1 MDRITLQKDNPN
13 KIENLVIN
21 VDLSKKPIGQLDNTT
36 VLSAEVFRFNDP
48 TKFSDIILGVHTDL
62 YLDMLLDIMNIKQR
76 DELSVYF
83 SVSVEDN
90 YDRVVRASENKEY
103 LMFFD
108 GMLSTLD
115 KDFNEK
121 IIRESYYE

>member
-36 VLSAEVFRFNDP
+36 ALSAEVFRFNDP

>member
-21 VDLSKKPIGQLDNTT
+21 VDLSKKPIGQLDGTT

>member
-21 VDLSKKPIGQLDNTT
+21 VDLSKKPIGQLDSTT